1 MNKSEFLSELEK
13 RIRVLDKSE
22 IKDILAEYSQHIDM
36 EISNGQ
42 TEDEAIKS
50 FGSLE
55 ELTSEILV
63 AYHVNPEYEYDA
75 EISEIIDS
83 DNTEK
88 KNNKKEHFSKAK
100 ESLKEWKKKLHDK
113 RLAKK
118 AIKAEKKSLKKEKNE
133 EKSGFDE
140 FIEKGKNSGKAVGRS
155 VGNGAK
161 TLASKI
167 WTLCKWIFVIL
178 CIIPDA
184 ALAVISIFGIGILV
198 VLMFQGYPVIG
209 VLIALIGMAI
219 ASVAFGGLLISIVIK
234 KKVVTIESVEYD
246 DIPNDTD
253 DFTGEE

>member
-42 TEDEAIKS
+42 TEDEAIKN
-50 FGSLE
+50 FGSID

-83 DNTEK
+83 DNIENKSKEK
-88 KNNKKEHFSKAK
+88 KAFSEAK
-100 ESLKEWKKKLHDK
+100 EGIKEWQKKLHDK

-118 AIKAEKKSLKKEKNE
+118 AIKAEQKALKKEKSKDE
-133 EKSGFDE
+133 FGE
-140 FIEKGKNSGKAVGRS
+140 FIEKGKNNGKAVGRS
-155 VGNGAK
+155 VGNGVK
-161 TLASKI
+161 TLTSKI

-219 ASVAFGGLLISIVIK
+219 ASVAFGGLLISIVVK
-234 KKVVTIESVEYD
+234 KKVVTVESVEYD

>member
-50 FGSLE
+50 FGSID

-83 DNTEK
+83 DNAEN
-88 KNNKKEHFSKAK
+88 KNKAK
-100 ESLKEWKKKLHDK
+100 EYFSEAKEGLKEWQKKLHDK
-113 RLAKK
+113 RLDKK
-118 AIKAEKKSLKKEKNE
+118 AIKSEQKALKKEKSKE
-133 EKSGFDE
+133 EFDE
-140 FIEKGKNSGKAVGRS
+140 LIEKGKNNGKLVGKS
-155 VGNGAK
+155 VGNGVK
-161 TLASKI
+161 TLTSKI

-184 ALAVISIFGIGILV
+184 ALAVTSIFGIGMLI

-209 VLIALIGMAI
+209 VLIALIGMAV
-219 ASVAFGGLLISIVIK
+219 STVSLGGLLISIVAK
-234 KKVVTIESVEYD
+234 KKAVTVEPVEYD
-246 DIPNDTD
+246 YIPDDTD
-253 DFTGEE
+253 NFTGEEER

>member
-50 FGSLE
+50 FGSIE

-83 DNTEK
+83 DNIENKSKEK
-88 KNNKKEHFSKAK
+88 KAFSEAK
-100 ESLKEWKKKLHDK
+100 EGIKEWQKKLHDK
-113 RLAKK
+113 RFAKK
-118 AIKAEKKSLKKEKNE
+118 AIKAEQKALKKEKSKDE
-133 EKSGFDE
+133 FGE
-140 FIEKGKNSGKAVGRS
+140 FIEKCKNNGKAVGRS
-155 VGNGAK
+155 VGNGVK
-161 TLASKI
+161 TLTSKI

-219 ASVAFGGLLISIVIK
+219 ASVAFGGLLISIVVK
-234 KKVVTIESVEYD
+234 KKVVTVESVEYD

>member
-42 TEDEAIKS
+42 SEEDAIKS
-50 FGSLE
+50 FGSIE

-83 DNTEK
+83 DNIENKSK
-88 KNNKKEHFSKAK
+88 KKKAFSEAK
-100 ESLKEWKKKLHDK
+100 EGIKEWQKKLHDK

-118 AIKAEKKSLKKEKNE
+118 AIKAEQKALKKEKSKDE
-133 EKSGFDE
+133 FGE
-140 FIEKGKNSGKAVGRS
+140 FIEKGKNNGKVVGRS
-155 VGNGAK
+155 VGNGVK
-161 TLASKI
+161 TLTSKI

-219 ASVAFGGLLISIVIK
+219 ASVAFGGLLISIVVK
-234 KKVVTIESVEYD
+234 KKVVTVESVEYD

>member
-42 TEDEAIKS
+42 SEEDAIKS
-50 FGSLE
+50 FGSIE

-63 AYHVNPEYEYDA
+63 AYHVNPEYEDDA

-83 DNTEK
+83 DNIENKSKEK
-88 KNNKKEHFSKAK
+88 KAFSEAK
-100 ESLKEWKKKLHDK
+100 EGIKEWQKKLHDK

-118 AIKAEKKSLKKEKNE
+118 AIKAEQKALKKEN
-133 EKSGFDE
+133 
-140 FIEKGKNSGKAVGRS
+140 NGKAVGRS
-155 VGNGAK
+155 VGNGVK
-161 TLASKI
+161 TLTSKI

-219 ASVAFGGLLISIVIK
+219 ASVAFGGLLISIVVK
-234 KKVVTIESVEYD
+234 KKVVTVESVEYD

>member
-42 TEDEAIKS
+42 SEEDAIKS
-50 FGSLE
+50 FGSIE

-83 DNTEK
+83 DNIENKSKEK
-88 KNNKKEHFSKAK
+88 KAFSEAK
-100 ESLKEWKKKLHDK
+100 EGIKKWQKKLHDK

-118 AIKAEKKSLKKEKNE
+118 AIKAEQKALKKEKSKDE
-133 EKSGFDE
+133 FGE
-140 FIEKGKNSGKAVGRS
+140 FIEKGKNNGKAVGRS
-155 VGNGAK
+155 VGNGVKAL
-161 TLASKI
+161 TSKI

-219 ASVAFGGLLISIVIK
+219 ASVAFGGLLISIVVK
-234 KKVVTIESVEYD
+234 KKVVTVESVEYD

>member
-42 TEDEAIKS
+42 TEEDAIKS
-50 FGSLE
+50 FGSIE
-55 ELTSEILV
+55 ELTAEILV

-118 AIKAEKKSLKKEKNE
+118 AIKAEQKALKKEKSKDE
-133 EKSGFDE
+133 FGE
-140 FIEKGKNSGKAVGRS
+140 FIEKGKNNGKAVGRS
-155 VGNGAK
+155 VGNGVK
-161 TLASKI
+161 TLTSKI

-184 ALAVISIFGIGILV
+184 ALAVISIFGIGIFV

-219 ASVAFGGLLISIVIK
+219 ASVAFGGLLISIVVK
-234 KKVVTIESVEYD
+234 KKVVTVESVEYD

>member
-118 AIKAEKKSLKKEKNE
+118 AIKAEQKALKM
-133 EKSGFDE
+133 EKSKDEFGE
-140 FIEKGKNSGKAVGRS
+140 FIEKGKNNGKAVGRS
-155 VGNGAK
+155 VGNGVK
-161 TLASKI
+161 TLTSKI

-219 ASVAFGGLLISIVIK
+219 ASVAFGGLLISIVVK
-234 KKVVTIESVEYD
+234 KKVVTVESVEYD

>member
-50 FGSLE
+50 FGSIE

-83 DNTEK
+83 DNIENKSKEK
-88 KNNKKEHFSKAK
+88 KAFSEAEEGIKK
-100 ESLKEWKKKLHDK
+100 WQKKLHDK

-118 AIKAEKKSLKKEKNE
+118 AIKAEQKALKKEKSKDE
-133 EKSGFDE
+133 FGE
-140 FIEKGKNSGKAVGRS
+140 FIEKGKNNGKAVGRS
-155 VGNGAK
+155 VGNGVK
-161 TLASKI
+161 TLTSKI

-219 ASVAFGGLLISIVIK
+219 ASVAFGGLLISIVVK
-234 KKVVTIESVEYD
+234 KKVVTVESVEYD

>member
-50 FGSLE
+50 FGSID

-83 DNTEK
+83 DNIENKSKEK
-88 KNNKKEHFSKAK
+88 KAFSEAK

-118 AIKAEKKSLKKEKNE
+118 AIREEQKALKKEKSKE
-133 EKSGFDE
+133 EFDE
-140 FIEKGKNSGKAVGRS
+140 FIEKGKNNGKLVGKS
-155 VGNGAK
+155 VGNGVK
-161 TLASKI
+161 TLTSKI

-219 ASVAFGGLLISIVIK
+219 ASVAFGGLLISIVVK
-234 KKVVTIESVEYD
+234 KKVVTVESVEYD

>member
-36 EISNGQ
+36 EMSNGL

-50 FGSLE
+50 FGSID

-83 DNTEK
+83 DNIENKSKGK
-88 KNNKKEHFSKAK
+88 KAFSEAK
-100 ESLKEWKKKLHDK
+100 EGIKEWQKKLHDK

-118 AIKAEKKSLKKEKNE
+118 AIKAEQKALKKEKSKDE
-133 EKSGFDE
+133 FGE
-140 FIEKGKNSGKAVGRS
+140 FIEKGKNNGKAVGRS
-155 VGNGAK
+155 VGNGVK
-161 TLASKI
+161 TLTSKI

-219 ASVAFGGLLISIVIK
+219 ASVAFGGLLISIVVK
-234 KKVVTIESVEYD
+234 KKVVTVESVEYD